1 MDRPRHPVASSPE
14 GALTRRRLLALAGGG
29 ALGIALDT
37 HQAADAAEAG
47 AAQVVGFHGRHQAGI
62 LTPPQSRLA
71 FAAFDLETTRAD
83 ELGELLRVWTAASA
97 RMAAGRLAA
106 PAGDDAT
113 PPADPGEAVDL
124 PPARL
129 TITVG
134 LGPGVFAHDKRHSLG
149 LAGRRPAALTPL
161 PPLSG
166 DRLDPARSGGD
177 LCVQACAD
185 DPQVAFHAVH
195 ALANL
200 GRGAAALRW
209 LQTGFTGPA
218 KPHTT
223 PRNLQGFKDGT
234 RNIPAD
240 DARGLRRHVWA
251 GAEEP
256 QRWFRGGT
264 YLVCRRIRMRCQ
276 PWDRSS
282 LAHQEAVVGRHKD
295 NGAPL
300 GGRDEH
306 DVPDLAARGP
316 DGMPVIPMS
325 AHVRVSAPESNG
337 GIRILRRGYSF
348 TDGAD
353 PATGEIDAGLF
364 FICFARDPHRQFVAL
379 QRRLANS
386 DALND
391 YIEHTSSAVFA
402 VPSGAT
408 PGGFIA
414 EGLFRA

>member
-1 MDRPRHPVASSPE
+1 VDRPRRPAAPPPQ

-29 ALGIALDT
+29 ALGLALDPG
-37 HQAADAAEAG
+37 QVAG
-47 AAQVVGFHGRHQAGI
+47 AAQAPAGQVVAFHGRHQAGI
-62 LTPPQSRLA
+62 LTPPQSRLV
-71 FAAFDLETTRAD
+71 FAAFDLEVARAD
-83 ELGELLRVWTAASA
+83 ELADLLRVWTAASA
-97 RMAAGRLAA
+97 RMAAGHLAA
-106 PAGDDAT
+106 PAGDDRT
-113 PPADPGEAVDL
+113 PPADPGEAVGL

-134 LGPGVFAHDKRHSLG
+134 LGPGVFARGRRGGLG
-149 LAGRRPAALTPL
+149 LAGRRPAALAPL

-200 GRGAAALRW
+200 GRGAVALRL
-209 LQTGFTGPA
+209 LQAGFTGSAGPR
-218 KPHTT
+218 TT

-234 RNIPAD
+234 RNIAAD

-264 YLVCRRIRMRCQ
+264 YLVCRRIRMRCER
-276 PWDRSS
+276 WDRSS
-282 LAHQEAVVGRHKD
+282 LAHQEAVIGRHKD

-316 DGMPVIPMS
+316 DGVPVIPMS

-402 VPSGAT
+402 IPPGAA
-408 PGGFIA
+408 PGGCIA

>member
-1 MDRPRHPVASSPE
+1 VDRPRGTRSHLE

-29 ALGIALDT
+29 ALGVALDPQVT
-37 HQAADAAEAG
+37 GAAETRPRQA
-47 AAQVVGFHGRHQAGI
+47 VGFYGRHQAGI
-62 LTPPQSRLA
+62 LTPPQRDLV
-71 FAAFDLETTRAD
+71 FAAFDLKLTRAD
-83 ELGELLRVWTAASA
+83 ELAELLHAWTAAAA
-97 RMAAGRLAA
+97 RMAAGRHAA
-106 PAGDDAT
+106 VRGDDAT
-113 PPADPGEAVDL
+113 APVDPGEAVGL

-129 TITVG
+129 TVTVG
-134 LGPGVFAHDKRHSLG
+134 LGPGVFARDGHRSLG
-149 LAGRRPAALTPL
+149 LAGRRPAALIHL

-200 GRGAAALRW
+200 GRGAVTLRW
-209 LQTGFTGPA
+209 LQTGFTPHA
-218 KPHTT
+218 KPRTT

-234 RNIPAD
+234 RNIAPD
-240 DARGLRRHVWA
+240 DGRGLRRHVWA
-251 GAEEP
+251 GTEEP

-264 YLVCRRIRMRCQ
+264 YLVCRRIRMHVER
-276 PWDRSS
+276 WDRSS
-282 LAHQEAVVGRHKD
+282 LAHQEAVVGRHKND
-295 NGAPL
+295 GAPL
-300 GGRDEH
+300 GGRREH
-306 DVPDLAARGP
+306 DEPDLAARGP

-364 FICFARDPHRQFVAL
+364 FICFARSPQRQFVAL

-402 VPSGAT
+402 IP
-408 PGGFIA
+408 PGTAPGEFIG

>member
-1 MDRPRHPVASSPE
+1 MDRPSLPHASPPG
-14 GALTRRRLLALAGGG
+14 GALTRRRLLALAGGS

-37 HQAADAAEAG
+37 HQAAGAARAPAAE
-47 AAQVVGFHGRHQAGI
+47 VVPFHGRHQAGI
-62 LTPPQSRLA
+62 TTPPQSRLV
-71 FAAFDLETTRAD
+71 FAAFDLEVSRAD
-83 ELGELLRVWTAASA
+83 ELADLLRVWTAASA
-97 RMAAGRLAA
+97 RMTAGRLAA
-106 PAGDDAT
+106 PAGGDAT
-113 PPADPGEAVDL
+113 PPADPGEAVGL

-134 LGPGVFAHDKRHSLG
+134 LGPGVFARGGRHGLG

-200 GRGAAALRW
+200 GTGAVALRW
-209 LQTGFTGPA
+209 LQTGFGGP
-218 KPHTT
+218 PGSHTT

-234 RNIPAD
+234 RNIAAD

-251 GAEEP
+251 GAEES

-264 YLVCRRIRMRCQ
+264 YLVCRRIRMRCER
-276 PWDRSS
+276 WDRSS
-282 LAHQEAVVGRHKD
+282 LAHQEAVIGRRKD
-295 NGAPL
+295 DGAPL
-300 GGRDEH
+300 GGRHER
-306 DVPDLAARGP
+306 DVPDLAAHGP

-325 AHVRVSAPESNG
+325 AHVRVAAPESNG

-386 DALND
+386 DAMND
-391 YIEHTSSAVFA
+391 YIEHAASAVFA
-402 VPSGAT
+402 IPPGVA